1 MAATRKSASGKSKA
15 SSTKARSTKK
25 KSTSPK
31 NGVTKKGPSGGGIN
45 RLTSLISSEPSFF
58 RTVERYFD
66 RAAAHAEFPTGI
78 LNQIRACNSVYMV
91 RFPVRIQ
98 DDVQVFTGWRVQ
110 HSHHRLPT
118 KGGIRFADHVTQDE
132 VMALAAQMTYKC
144 AIVNVP
150 FGGAKGGVQV
160 DAKKYDAD
168 AVERIT
174 RRYTMEL
181 IKRNCIGPGIDVPAP
196 DYGTGP
202 REMAWIADTYQ
213 AVTPGQ
219 MDALACVT
227 GKPVSQGGIRGRQA
241 ATGRGLFFGVREAL
255 ATEENAKLFG
265 MSPGLEGKRVILQG
279 LGNVGYWAAKNLQE
293 GGANIIGI
301 AEYEG
306 GIYDPNGLDVEEVF
320 QHRRESGSI
329 LNFGKAKNIKQGNRL
344 LEYECDILVPAAL
357 ENQITS
363 QNADRIQAKMIAEGA
378 NGPVSANAEEIL
390 LQRGIHMLPDI
401 YVNAGGV
408 TVSYFEWLKNIAHV
422 RFGRMG
428 KRHEEGSNKRIINM
442 VEQVTGHSMSQG
454 ERDLFIHGAD
464 EADYVDSGLEE
475 TMITAYYEIVEAYR
489 QTRRIKDLRT
499 AAFLVSINKIGTSY
513 MELGIF
519 P

>member
-1 MAATRKSASGKSKA
+1 MASNKKSVSASSSASTAAVKKSKTNGQGTNGA
-15 SSTKARSTKK
+15 SRLDSMI
-25 KSTSPK
+25 SP
-31 NGVTKKGPSGGGIN
+31 
-45 RLTSLISSEPSFF
+45 EPSFF

-66 RAAAHAEFPTGI
+66 RAAAHAQFPAGI

-91 RFPVRIQ
+91 RFPVRIG

-160 DAKKYDAD
+160 DARKYDAD
-168 AVERIT
+168 VIERIT

-219 MDALACVT
+219 IDALACVT
-227 GKPVSQGGIRGRQA
+227 GKPVSQGGINGRSE

-255 ATEENAKLFG
+255 ATEENAKLFN
-265 MSPGLEGKRVILQG
+265 MSPGLEGKSVVVQG

-301 AEYEG
+301 SEYEG
-306 GIYDPNGLDVEEVF
+306 AIVDKNGLDVDEVF
-320 QHRRESGSI
+320 KHRKETGSI
-329 LNFGKAKNIKQGNRL
+329 LNFKKAKNLRKSQLI
-344 LEYECDILVPAAL
+344 LEQECDILVPAAL
-357 ENQITS
+357 ESQITS
-363 QNADRIQAKMIAEGA
+363 ENASRIKARMIAEGA
-378 NGPVSANAEEIL
+378 NGPVTAGGEAIL
-390 LQRGIHMLPDI
+390 LERGIHMLPDI
-401 YVNAGGV
+401 YLNAGGV
-408 TVSYFEWLKNIAHV
+408 TVSYFEWLKNLAHV
-422 RFGRMG
+422 RFGRME
-428 KRHEEGSNKRIINM
+428 KRHEEGSHKRIISM
-442 VEQVTGHSMSQG
+442 VEKVTGTSLSQQ

-475 TMITAYYEIVEAYR
+475 TMITAFYEVLAAYHGNKKV
-489 QTRRIKDLRT
+489 KDLRT